1 MPMFVGL
8 EWGGLRHAVCVV
20 DGSGAVVDR
29 FEAGH
34 DRAGLDALLARL
46 GKQGAAAELPVA
58 IERPSGLVV
67 DRLVAA
73 GHATAPAAVF
83 GVPRRYPPR

>member
-8 EWGGLRHAVCVV
+8 EWGGRRHAVCVV

-29 FEAGH
+29 FEAAH